1 MFCPK
6 CGQPQPDG
14 STVACSRCGL
24 PLDGLAGL
32 LRTNTVED
40 AQDQTVLSRRE
51 RPTRPWHR
59 RWDVRLIFFSIV
71 ILPLIVFLSYRFD
84 SPLPFT
90 IPSLI
95 FLVGLSST
103 AYSAIFGN
111 EQSQLNGRNPE
122 RQLRQPQTNPYLELL
137 VARLNAELA
146 QQDALSPLV
155 IEGLMLE
162 IIAATSRT
170 TEPTLERERP
180 EWLAKVEEFLRIN
193 YASPLTLAD
202 VATVGGVHPTHL
214 ARSFRQYFGCTVGE
228 RIRELRVKQ
237 SCRLL
242 TATDLPLSEIAL
254 VSGFYD
260 QSHFSRCFRQICG
273 VTPTE
278 FRAANPSR

>member
-1 MFCPK
+1 M
-6 CGQPQPDG
+6 
-14 STVACSRCGL
+14 
-24 PLDGLAGL
+24 L
-32 LRTNTVED
+32 LRAKA
-40 AQDQTVLSRRE
+40 AQEPAAETVLPRNDPPR
-51 RPTRPWHR
+51 RPWHR

-90 IPSLI
+90 VPSFI
-95 FLVGLSST
+95 FLIGLSST
-103 AYSAIFGN
+103 AYSAIFG
-111 EQSQLNGRNPE
+111 EERAQLNGRKTEN
-122 RQLRQPQTNPYLELL
+122 QLHPPCTNLELL
-137 VARLNAELA
+137 MARLNAELA

-170 TEPTLERERP
+170 AEPALERERP

-193 YASPLTLAD
+193 YASPLTLAG
-202 VATVGGVHPTHL
+202 VAAAGGVHPTHL

-242 TATDLPLSEIAL
+242 TATELPLSEIAL